1 MITVLQEVLTE
12 LQIPCHFVSADRKIP
27 VVAYSLEKALS
38 RYFKDR
44 EGLLTKSSPV
54 DPLTA
59 KILLDHGYKQLSR
72 FGYWCPIKVSI
83 TRPCI
88 DSGYL
93 ICTLIVCSSLVVN
106 GRASFSSSS
115 HFHSFHISCNLSAKS
130 LLLIICHSSNSVYC

>member
-1 MITVLQEVLTE
+1 MITVIQEVLIE
-12 LQIPCHFVSADRKIP
+12 LQIPCHSVSADRKIP

-83 TRPCI
+83 TNPCI
-88 DSGYL
+88 DSVYL
-93 ICTLIVCSSLVVN
+93 TCILIVCSSLIVN
-106 GRASFSSSS
+106 GRVSFSSSS
-115 HFHSFHISCNLSAKS
+115 LFYSLHISCNLPAKS
-130 LLLIICHSSNSVYC
+130 LLLITCHSSNSVYC